1 MMKHYCTYFV
11 LWNFSLYLG
20 LITSV
25 VLDILKPL
33 SFSMRVRNEIN
44 L

>member
-20 LITSV
+20 LITSGCFGYPEAF
-25 VLDILKPL
+25 VLLHEGEK
-33 SFSMRVRNEIN
+33 
-44 L
+44 